1 MSAPR
6 ILLAPTH
13 RTGLAGF
20 LAAGIAEII
29 GAGRRQVRFHHLGV
43 VSPSTAWDRWEG
55 SSFLD
60 PALYDADTL
69 AGLYERTARGA
80 DLSILTTSHGII
92 DDVQPG
98 PWSPS
103 AVAQAL
109 DCPLAL
115 VLDCRGWGSG
125 ISALVKGFADRLGG
139 VNLAGLVLTGVHDRE
154 HRVALQHALEG
165 APAPVVGCVYQ
176 GAGPG
181 WDTPAPG
188 PSGLPLSSELVATVH
203 RHVDAAGLE
212 TLAGQRGFLAGG
224 ATSPERRETGPL
236 VALAAGRGFTA
247 WSRDSI
253 DALRAAGARVR
264 RLDLATDAALPAG
277 TAGLVVAGHLWQESL
292 PELAANFSL
301 MREMR
306 VRVAEGLPTLALG
319 GGMLYFLRRLQDP
332 SGRTHELAGVLPA
345 DGELLGDL
353 DEPAYL
359 SVRAERDTLL
369 LSSGEIITG
378 WVSADAEIMEAPV
391 SRSFPLSVGGS
402 EWPTRQLEGAAT
414 PTLLC
419 SRVFIHLASCP
430 TGTRRFVAACADY
443 ERSESGAMPSR

>member
-13 RTGLAGF
+13 RTALAGF
-20 LAAGIAEII
+20 LAAGIAEIV
-29 GAGRRQVRFHHLGV
+29 GAGRRQVRFHHLGAIG
-43 VSPSTAWDRWEG
+43 PAAAWDRWEG

-60 PALYDADTL
+60 PALYDAETL
-69 AGLYERTARGA
+69 AMLYERTVRGA
-80 DLSILTTSHGII
+80 DLSVLTTSHGVV
-92 DDVQPG
+92 DDVRPG
-98 PWSPS
+98 PWSP
-103 AVAQAL
+103 AGVARSL

-125 ISALVKGFADRLGG
+125 ISALVKGFNERLGG
-139 VNLAGLVLTGVHDRE
+139 VNLAGLVLTGVRDHD
-154 HRVALQHALEG
+154 HRGVLRRALSE

-176 GAGPG
+176 GDGPG

-188 PSGLPLSSELVATVH
+188 PWGLPLPPELVETVH

-224 ATSPERRETGPL
+224 TSPPERRETGPL
-236 VALAAGRGFTA
+236 VALAAGRGFTP

-264 RLDLATDAALPAG
+264 RLDLAADDALPAG
-277 TAGLVVAGHLWQESL
+277 TAGLVIAGHLWQETL
-292 PELAANFSL
+292 PELAGNFGL

-306 VRVAEGLPTLALG
+306 VRVSEGLPTLALG

-332 SGRTHELAGVLPA
+332 LGRSHELAGVLSA

-353 DEPAYL
+353 DEPTYL
-359 SVRAERDTLL
+359 SVKAERDTLL
-369 LSSGEIITG
+369 LGTGETVTG
-378 WVSADAEIMEAPV
+378 WVVADAEMDAPV
-391 SRSFPLSVGGS
+391 SRGFPLSVGG
-402 EWPTRQLEGAAT
+402 EGWPARQLEGAAT
-414 PTLLC
+414 STLLC
-419 SRVFIHLASCP
+419 SRVLVHLASCP
-430 TGTRRFVAACADY
+430 PGTRRFVAACADY
-443 ERSESGAMPSR
+443 ERSGSVPSR

>member
-1 MSAPR
+1 VSAPR

-20 LAAGIAEII
+20 LAAGIVEIV
-29 GAGRRQVRFHHLGV
+29 GAGRRHARFHHLGAV
-43 VSPSTAWDRWEG
+43 TPAAAWDRWEG

-60 PALYDADTL
+60 PALYDAETL
-69 AGLYERTARGA
+69 AALYERAVRGA
-80 DLSILTTSHGII
+80 DLSVLTTSHGAI
-92 DDVQPG
+92 DDVPPG
-98 PWSPS
+98 SWSP
-103 AVAQAL
+103 AGVARAL

-115 VLDCRGWGSG
+115 VLDCRGWDSG
-125 ISALVKGFADRLGG
+125 ISALVKGFQDRLSG
-139 VNLAGLVLTGVHDRE
+139 VNLAGLVLTGVRDLD
-154 HRVALQHALEG
+154 HRGVLRRALAE
-165 APAPVVGCVYQ
+165 ASAPVVGCVYQ
-176 GAGPG
+176 GDGPG

-188 PSGLPLSSELVATVH
+188 PWGLPLSPDLIETVH

-224 ATSPERRETGPL
+224 TSPPERRDTGPL
-236 VALAAGRGFTA
+236 VAVAAGRGFTA

-264 RLDLATDAALPAG
+264 RLDLAADEALPEG
-277 TAGLVVAGHLWQESL
+277 TAGLVVAGHLWQEAL
-292 PELAANFSL
+292 PELAGNFSL

-306 VRVAEGLPTLALG
+306 VSVAEGLPTLALG

-332 SGRTHELAGVLPA
+332 LGRTHELAGVLSA

-353 DEPAYL
+353 DEPTYL

-369 LSSGEIITG
+369 LGNGETVTG
-378 WVSADAEIMEAPV
+378 WVAADAEIMEAPV
-391 SRSFPLSVGGS
+391 SRGFPLSVGG
-402 EWPTRQLEGAAT
+402 EGWPARQLEGAAT
-414 PTLLC
+414 STLLC
-419 SRVFIHLASCP
+419 SRVLVHLASCP

-443 ERSESGAMPSR
+443 ERSGSVASR

>member
-1 MSAPR
+1 VSAPR

-20 LAAGIAEII
+20 LAAGIAEIV
-29 GAGRRQVRFHHLGV
+29 GAGRRQVRFHHLGA
-43 VSPSTAWDRWEG
+43 VSPAAAWDRWEG

-60 PALYDADTL
+60 PALYDAETL
-69 AGLYERTARGA
+69 AALYERTVRGA
-80 DLSILTTSHGII
+80 DLSVLTTSHGVI
-92 DDVQPG
+92 DDVSPG
-98 PWSPS
+98 PWSP
-103 AVAQAL
+103 AGVARAL

-125 ISALVKGFADRLGG
+125 ISALVKGFDDRLSG
-139 VNLAGLVLTGVHDRE
+139 VNLAGLVLTGVRDHDHRE
-154 HRVALQHALEG
+154 VLRRALSG
-165 APAPVVGCVYQ
+165 APAPVVGCAYQ
-176 GAGPG
+176 GDGPG

-188 PSGLPLSSELVATVH
+188 PSGLPLTSELVETVH

-224 ATSPERRETGPL
+224 ASPPERRETGPL
-236 VALAAGRGFTA
+236 VALAGGRGFTA

-264 RLDLATDAALPAG
+264 RLDLQADEALPAD
-277 TAGLVVAGHLWQESL
+277 TAGLVIAGHLWQETL
-292 PELAANFSL
+292 PELAGNFSL

-332 SGRTHELAGVLPA
+332 LGRTHELAGVLPA

-369 LSSGEIITG
+369 LGAGETVTG
-378 WVSADAEIMEAPV
+378 WVAADAEILEAPV
-391 SRSFPLSVGGS
+391 SRGFPLSVGG
-402 EWPTRQLEGAAT
+402 EGWPARQLEGAAT
-414 PTLLC
+414 NTLLC
-419 SRVFIHLASCP
+419 SRVLVHLASCP

-443 ERSESGAMPSR
+443 ERSGSVPSR